1 MTPGADRTE
10 GSDTPDGPDGPDGP
24 NGPDGTLTWAEV
36 AGQAVAEL
44 GRRGVEGSAIDVRR
58 IVEEV
63 TGTEGADY
71 LGVLE
76 ERVTVR
82 RLARFDELVARRGAG
97 EPLQYVLGRWSFRTL
112 DLLVDRRVLI
122 PRPETEEVAGRA
134 LEEIGR
140 LIDRHGTTYA
150 DRLTVADLG
159 TGSGAIGLAL
169 ASEQPLVD
177 VWATDVSEEALT
189 VARANTVGIGR
200 AAARV
205 RLAQGSWFEALP
217 VELRGAL
224 AVVVANPPYVA
235 AHEALPPEVA
245 DWEPG
250 GALVAGP
257 TGREALEHLVDRAG
271 EWLRPGGALVA
282 ELAPAQAGPLAER
295 AERAGY
301 EDVRVHEDLTGRPR
315 VLVARTADTGR

>member
-1 MTPGADRTE
+1 VTPSAEPVGGRAGGAG
-10 GSDTPDGPDGPDGP
+10 GSDLV
-24 NGPDGTLTWAEV
+24 GTLTWGEV
-36 AGQAVAEL
+36 AEQAIADL
-44 GRRGVEGSAIDVRR
+44 GRSGLDGSALDVRR

-63 TGTEGADY
+63 TGAEGADY

-82 RLARFDELVARRGAG
+82 RLARFDALVARRRDG
-97 EPLQYVLGRWSFRTL
+97 EPLQYVLGRWAFRTL

-122 PRPETEEVAGRA
+122 PRPETEGVADRA
-134 LEEIGR
+134 LAEIRR
-140 LIDRHGTTYA
+140 LVERHGATYA
-150 DRLTVADLG
+150 SRLTVVDLG

-169 ASEQPLVD
+169 AMEQPLVD
-177 VWATDVSEEALT
+177 VWATDISDDAL
-189 VARANTVGIGR
+189 VIARANTVGIGR

-217 VELRGAL
+217 AELRGTL

-235 AHEALPPEVA
+235 AHEQLPPEVA
-245 DWEPG
+245 DWEPS

-257 TGREALEHLVDRAG
+257 TGREALEHLVDHAG
-271 EWLRPGGALVA
+271 PWLLPGGALVA
-282 ELAPAQAGPLAER
+282 ELAPAQAASLAQR

-301 EDVRVHEDLTGRPR
+301 QDVRVHDDLTGRPR
-315 VLVARTADTGR
+315 VLVARSAERS

>member
-1 MTPGADRTE
+1 MTPSAEPVDGRSGGSRGAG
-10 GSDTPDGPDGPDGP
+10 GSDLV
-24 NGPDGTLTWAEV
+24 GTLTWGEV
-36 AGQAVAEL
+36 SDQAIADLARSGPEV
-44 GRRGVEGSAIDVRR
+44 SALDVRR

-63 TGTEGADY
+63 TGAEGADY

-82 RLARFDELVARRGAG
+82 RLARFDALLARRRAG
-97 EPLQYVLGRWSFRTL
+97 EPLQYVLGRWAFRTL

-122 PRPETEEVAGRA
+122 PRPETEEVAERA
-134 LEEIGR
+134 LAEVRR

-150 DRLTVADLG
+150 SRLTVADLG

-169 ASEQPLVD
+169 ATEQPLVD
-177 VWATDVSEEALT
+177 VWATDISEDAL
-189 VARANTVGIGR
+189 VIARANTVGIGR

-205 RLAQGSWFEALP
+205 RLAQGNWFEALP
-217 VELRGAL
+217 VELRGTL

-235 AHEALPPEVA
+235 ADEQLPPEVA
-245 DWEPG
+245 DWEPS

-257 TGREALEHLVDRAG
+257 TGREALEHLVDHAG
-271 EWLRPGGALVA
+271 PWLRPGGALVA
-282 ELAPAQAGPLAER
+282 ELAPGQAGSVAQR

-301 EDVRVHEDLTGRPR
+301 EDVRVHDDLTGRPR
-315 VLVARTADTGR
+315 VLVARSPERP